1 MAEVTYAELIRVV
14 PIWLYAQNKTLVAEM
29 PQIIRQAEEE
39 LMLRLD
45 HDLFQTI
52 LTGLS
57 VTLGDPL
64 IDLTAEDPKVMEV
77 RAVRLDYRRAGSF
90 TPLERRDLEFLTM
103 LYADTTPARP
113 RFWSEH
119 GDINMLRLFPTPN
132 ATYPLEITVNVQ
144 PVPLSTTV
152 QSNSIT
158 TQFPRAME
166 QATLYR
172 GAVFMKNL
180 KDAELYKAEMEASIG
195 EANAALARRRRD
207 MTATKPRDIANGTG
221 S

>member
-1 MAEVTYAELIRVV
+1 MAEVTFDELKRVV

-52 LTGLS
+52 LKGKTVS
-57 VTLGDPL
+57 PASPL
-64 IDLTAEDPKVMEV
+64 IDLTTEDPKVMEV
-77 RAVRLDYRRAGSF
+77 RALRLDYNRVGNF

-103 LYADTTPARP
+103 LYADARPARP
-113 RFWSEH
+113 RFWSEY
-119 GDINMLRLFPTPN
+119 GDINVLKVFPAPQI
-132 ATYPLEITVNVQ
+132 AYPLEITINVQ
-144 PVPLSTTV
+144 PEPLSTTV
-152 QSNSIT
+152 QSNEIT

-180 KDAELYKAEMEASIG
+180 KDAELYKAEMEASIS

-207 MTATKPRDIANGTG
+207 MTAKKPRDIANGTG
-221 S
+221 Q